1 MTRSVLGCCFPYLS
15 GSSSL
20 GWIPFAL
27 VKGLS
32 FGQDGPDGARHFVGQ
47 RGNHYI
53 EMPALQGERGKPGAE
68 QYAAHFVT
76 DLLNCGGHGND
87 QVRRRN
93 LSASRLDSSNQPD
106 DLAPPSGAQRQLDC

>member
-1 MTRSVLGCCFPYLS
+1 MTRSVLGCRFPYLS

-32 FGQDGPDGARHFVGQ
+32 FGQDDPDGTRHFVGQ

-53 EMPALQGERGKPGAE
+53 EMPALQQLLDPATVSATAPLGLQWPDQQLSKVGAI
-68 QYAAHFVT
+68 A
-76 DLLNCGGHGND
+76 
-87 QVRRRN
+87 
-93 LSASRLDSSNQPD
+93 
-106 DLAPPSGAQRQLDC
+106 